1 MKVVVRDVGGFA
13 LCELVRLTMGD
24 VEGLDA
30 GEIVGIDCRGRWW
43 IYS

>member
-1 MKVVVRDVGGFA
+1 LVVRDVGG
-13 LCELVRLTMGD
+13 LTVGVLKRLTMGD

-30 GEIVGIDCRGRWW
+30 GEIVGIGCRGRWW